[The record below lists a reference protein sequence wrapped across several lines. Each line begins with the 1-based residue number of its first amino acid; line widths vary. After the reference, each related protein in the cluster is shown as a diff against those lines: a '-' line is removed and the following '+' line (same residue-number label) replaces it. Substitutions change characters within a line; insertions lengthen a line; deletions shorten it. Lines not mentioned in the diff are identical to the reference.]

1 MYRDSRDMQLTTKGA
16 LIQRFDIL
24 KNMFKPVSM
33 CVDLVLRQCIKH
45 EGVIRVWRM
54 S

>member
-1 MYRDSRDMQLTTKGA
+1 MQLATKRA

-24 KNMFKPVSM
+24 KNMFKPMSM
-33 CVDLVLRQCIKH
+33 RVDLVLRQCIKH
-45 EGVIRVWRM
+45 KGVIRVRRM